1 MNPAKISE
9 ALNRIYSDKK
19 SKTRIV
25 FWNDDGGEFKDT
37 LPELDLEKV
46 SIIHV
51 DETPALEIKIKLEL
65 EDLSGKY
72 LLYSTR
78 PQVSPENDWLL
89 SLRLHSKPFYADLA
103 SMSLQELG
111 LNEAALREHMKERLP
126 FLKSRGRLDAL
137 KKLIDPQD
145 NELAVDTKMIAVLA
159 GTGQAE
165 LFDILLKIFSED
177 LFLKELN
184 DEHSSI
190 YKDICKF
197 KLESSFWSLIN
208 HKFSYPKDKPKLKDI
223 LINLFVTDFVDSI
236 KTSTPASLSHFLIE
250 NKTSRNNATVFL
262 SLWRNSVAHYSS
274 YDKIATLLADE
285 LNISKTIDNLEQDA
299 ISACMTFESI
309 EKRLLTLIRDDLAQ
323 GVFVK
328 PDELRKLIRKRREGH
343 WANPNFKSNHDT
355 ENIYS
360 VGYEAL
366 EHASEIL
373 GFRKLHD
380 DVISFESVESA
391 YKSYTEKYFI
401 MDKRYRLFHESARL
415 LEKWDYLKNLI
426 PVIEKCYC
434 NWYLDQLAT
443 SWGSVIK
450 SSSSNFLDKW
460 KMLGIGN
467 QYNFYTRY
475 VKPQL
480 SGARTRVYV
489 IISDALRYEAAEE
502 LCSSLNAKYRFSASL
517 ESMLGVLP
525 SYTALGM
532 AALSPHEKISFKQDS
547 AYSVLVDGEPFASN
561 EDRSKLL
568 SKYEGIA
575 VKSNELSSMKQDEGR
590 EFLKN
595 HRLIY
600 IYHNSI
606 DATGDHAASESST
619 FESVRK
625 AINDLSNL
633 VNQIINNFN
642 GTHIFVTSD
651 HGFLYQ
657 ESPTSNNQKT
667 EISVKSNSLTKS
679 RKRYVLGNDLGTTS
693 DAWTGNTSKTAGTDM
708 GLDFWIPKGRNL
720 FNLVGGSRYVHGGA
734 MPQEIVIPVIH
745 VKAVKGSEASNTAIK
760 KVSVVLLTEFNKM
773 VTNVQKLEF
782 IQTEAVSDRRKPN
795 VLRVSLRDGDKLISN
810 EQTLTFDSS
819 SSNLDERKRNA
830 TIRII
835 SGDYDPK
842 KEYRLTV
849 RDENDIEY
857 LGTPVKIDISFGK
870 DF

>member
-9 ALNRIYSDKK
+9 ALNRIYGDKK
-19 SKTRIV
+19 SKSRIV
-25 FWNDDGGEFKDT
+25 FWHDDGGEFKDT
-37 LPELDLEKV
+37 LPELDLGDV
-46 SIIHV
+46 SVIHV
-51 DETPALEIKIKLEL
+51 DDTPTLEIKIKLEL
-65 EDLSGKY
+65 EDLTGKY
-72 LLYSTR
+72 LLYSAK
-78 PQVSPENDWLL
+78 PQLSPDNDWLL

-111 LNEAALREHMKERLP
+111 LDEAALREHMKERLP
-126 FLKSRGRLDAL
+126 FLKSRNRLDAL
-137 KKLIDPQD
+137 KKLIDPKD
-145 NELAVDTKMIAVLA
+145 NELTVDTKMIAVLA

-177 LFLKELN
+177 SFLKELN
-184 DEHSSI
+184 DEHSSV

-197 KLESSFWSLIN
+197 KLESSFWRLIN
-208 HKFSYPKDKPKLKDI
+208 DKFSYPKDKPKLKDI

-262 SLWRNSVAHYSS
+262 SLWRNSVAYYTS
-274 YDKIATLLADE
+274 YDKIATQLAHE

-299 ISACMTFESI
+299 ISGCMTFESV
-309 EKRLLTLIRDDLAQ
+309 EKRLLTILRDDLAQ
-323 GVFVK
+323 GVFIK

-343 WANPNFKSNHDT
+343 WANPSFKNNHDN

-380 DVISFESVESA
+380 DVISFDSVESA
-391 YKSYTEKYFI
+391 YKSYIEKYFL
-401 MDKRYRLFHESARL
+401 MDKRYRLFHEAARL
-415 LEKWDYLKNLI
+415 LEKWDFLKNLI

-460 KMLGIGN
+460 KILEIRN

-480 SGARTRVYV
+480 SGSRTRVYV

-502 LCSSLNAKYRFSASL
+502 LCSSLNTKYRFSASL

-575 VKSNELSSMKQDEGR
+575 VKSTELSSMKQDEGR

-606 DATGDHAASESST
+606 DAAGDHAASESNT

-657 ESPTSNNQKT
+657 ESPTSNNHKT
-667 EISVKSNSLTKS
+667 EISVKSTSLIKS

-720 FNLVGGSRYVHGGA
+720 FNLVGGSRYVHGGG

-760 KVSVVLLTEFNKM
+760 KVSVMLLTEFNKM
-773 VTNVQKLEF
+773 VTNVQKIEF

-849 RDENDIEY
+849 RDDNDIEY